1 MRKFFFIAGVLM
13 LTLAL
18 LQIGH
23 AQDTVKTEEAQGSSE
38 PAPHFYHLVFVVQE
52 LGPDHKP
59 VNSRTY
65 TTTVSTDRHFTG
77 SIRTGSR
84 VPIATSAYTSTTPK
98 VITDFQYI
106 DVGVNFDIGHVVEN
120 GRQLSL
126 DLSAEISGVAKAQ
139 DPDLHQPVIRQ
150 NRWKAALLLPLG
162 KETTIFT
169 SDSLDSAGSM
179 QVLATATSVQ

>member
-1 MRKFFFIAGVLM
+1 MRKFFSIAGIVM
-13 LTLAL
+13 LAFAL
-18 LQIGH
+18 SH
-23 AQDTVKTEEAQGSSE
+23 ASSAQDTAKTEEAQTSSE

-52 LGPDHKP
+52 LGADHKP

-84 VPIATSAYTSTTPK
+84 IPIATGASANPK

-106 DVGVNFDIGHVVEN
+106 DDGINFDILHVVEN

-126 DLSAEISGVAKAQ
+126 DLSAEISSVAEAL
-139 DPDLHQPVIRQ
+139 DPNVHQPVIRQ

-169 SDSLDSAGSM
+169 SDSLDNSGSM
-179 QVLATATSVQ
+179 QVLATATPAP

>member
-1 MRKFFFIAGVLM
+1 MRKFFPIARIMMLTFA
-13 LTLAL
+13 LTLAS
-18 LQIGH
+18 Q
-23 AQDTVKTEEAQGSSE
+23 AQDTPNTEEAQSSSTT
-38 PAPHFYHLVFVVQE
+38 AHFYHLVFVVQE
-52 LGPDHKP
+52 LSADHKP

-84 VPIATSAYTSTTPK
+84 VPIATGAYTSANPK

-106 DVGVNFDIGHVVEN
+106 DVGVNFDIQHVVEN

-126 DLSAEISGVAKAQ
+126 DLSAEISGIAGAL
-139 DPDLHQPVIRQ
+139 DPNVHQPVIRQ
-150 NRWKAALLLPLG
+150 NRWKAALLLPMG

-169 SDSLDSAGSM
+169 SDSLDSTGSM
-179 QVLATATSVQ
+179 QVLATATLLQ